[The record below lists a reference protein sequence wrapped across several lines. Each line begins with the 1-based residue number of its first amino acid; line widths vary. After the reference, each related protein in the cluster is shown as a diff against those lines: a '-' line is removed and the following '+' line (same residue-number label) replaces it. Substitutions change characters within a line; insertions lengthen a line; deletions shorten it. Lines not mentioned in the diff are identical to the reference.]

1 MSEIGFNPEEDII
14 TIDGTSHPILFGEAD
29 KPNAEYSI
37 LPYKFTDETGEQADG
52 CVFEIAP
59 HGSTTVMR
67 VVNEHVR
74 IQEIA
79 VSGSGW
85 FMGMNPEGE
94 IIAQEVGENVDENP
108 IVDQT
113 KGWVGVW
120 IAGENGMKVLD
131 VTTPPFSPSM
141 EVAVK
146 REDAQMP
153 QDFWKE
159 YDARKPSAAK

>member
-1 MSEIGFNPEEDII
+1 MSEIGFNPEKNTI
-14 TIDGTSHPILFGEAD
+14 TMNGESRPVLFGKPE
-29 KPNAEYSI
+29 KPNSEYSI
-37 LPYKFTDETGEQADG
+37 LPYKFTDEKGQEADG
-52 CVFEIAP
+52 CVFEISP

-67 VVNEHVR
+67 VVNEDVR

-85 FMGMNPEGE
+85 FMGMSPDGE
-94 IIAQEVGENVDENP
+94 MIVQEVGEKVDENP

-131 VTTPPFSPSM
+131 ITTPPFNPSM

-146 REDAQMP
+146 REDDKLP

-159 YDARKPSAAK
+159 YDIKKQNAPK